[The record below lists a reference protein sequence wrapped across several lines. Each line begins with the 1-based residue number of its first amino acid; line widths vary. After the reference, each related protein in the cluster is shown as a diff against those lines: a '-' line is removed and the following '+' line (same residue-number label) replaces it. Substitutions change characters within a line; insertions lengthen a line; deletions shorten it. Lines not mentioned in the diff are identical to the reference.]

1 MYIYVYKNIAVLAYQ
16 DHVYIKITDVGS
28 LALGFCLDQRGKGRH
43 LSWRRERAAVACR
56 DGGGSTGGSLTKGTG
71 ARIPKAEN
79 ERKRSRAQ
87 PPAAEQRM
95 REEEAGN
102 RWMKSWAMGSILL
115 TLVDQIT
122 SPNAHLEVQLS
133 RPVKVHILGNGQH
146 INHRKSGRLA
156 P

>member
-1 MYIYVYKNIAVLAYQ
+1 MYTLKLLTLVHWQWCSVWIREGRGG
-16 DHVYIKITDVGS
+16 T
-28 LALGFCLDQRGKGRH
+28 CLEGGKGQQLH
-43 LSWRRERAAVACR
+43 AEME
-56 DGGGSTGGSLTKGTG
+56 GGSTGGSLTKGTG

-122 SPNAHLEVQLS
+122 SPNAHLEV
-133 RPVKVHILGNGQH
+133 
-146 INHRKSGRLA
+146 
-156 P
+156 